1 MSPLISDFE
10 SFFKK
15 LVKLKSLSVLS
26 FFFFL
31 KSLSFID
38 LVYHFS
44 RISFLSFCSD
54 LSFLLLTLGFYF
66 YFSSSL
72 RYKLRWFEIY
82 LLSSFGLH
90 CMAHGI
96 LVPSSGIELGPQQ
109 WKHLVLTTG
118 LSRNSSFFFITVN
131 FPLRTVFVV
140 SHKFWYVVQGTTEQH
155 RLELCECTYTQI
167 FFFQWICIAL
177 VCNPQWVESVDTEP
191 PHIRRADYK
200 LYPDFWLCGGLMPL
214 NPAFVQGSTVY
225 LFLSVSRYFIS
236 LLLWFLHHTTVRY
249 LFLKTFI
256 SRWCNTD
263 ADNHVTPA
271 DAWLG
276 GGLPWC

>member
-109 WKHLVLTTG
+109 
-118 LSRNSSFFFITVN
+118 
-131 FPLRTVFVV
+131 
-140 SHKFWYVVQGTTEQH
+140 
-155 RLELCECTYTQI
+155 
-167 FFFQWICIAL
+167 
-177 VCNPQWVESVDTEP
+177 
-191 PHIRRADYK
+191 
-200 LYPDFWLCGGLMPL
+200 
-214 NPAFVQGSTVY
+214 
-225 LFLSVSRYFIS
+225 
-236 LLLWFLHHTTVRY
+236 
-249 LFLKTFI
+249 
-256 SRWCNTD
+256 
-263 ADNHVTPA
+263 
-271 DAWLG
+271 
-276 GGLPWC
+276 